1 MKSTFTS
8 TTAAVIAPANVYRK
22 HLIIHNDSGGHL
34 HVLLG
39 SRTTVSTTNYT
50 VDIPV
55 GQVWQVPTGFIGV
68 VQGIYAASGSAQV
81 TEVNETD
88 H

>member
-39 SRTTVSTTNYT
+39 SRTTISTTNYT

>member
-22 HLIIHNDSGGHL
+22 HLIIHNGSGGHL

-39 SRTTVSTTNYT
+39 ARTTVSTTNFT
-50 VDIPV
+50 VDIAN
-55 GQVWQVPTGFIGV
+55 GESWQVPAGFVGV
-68 VQGIYAASGSAQV
+68 VQGIFAASGSAQV
-81 TEVNETD
+81 TEVNEID